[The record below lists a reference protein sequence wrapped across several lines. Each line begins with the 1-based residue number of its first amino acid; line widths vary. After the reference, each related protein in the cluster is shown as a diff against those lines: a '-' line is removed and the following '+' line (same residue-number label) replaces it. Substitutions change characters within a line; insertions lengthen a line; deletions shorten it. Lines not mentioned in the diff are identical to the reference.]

1 VEEARGQQV
10 SDRGEREAMKK
21 YLVMWKVPSVNRETG
36 WLLRTDLVSSN
47 DESKVGDYAAK
58 LNASYEVYEGPSKAR
73 RLR

>member
-21 YLVMWKVPSVNRETG
+21 YLVMWKVPSVDRETG
-36 WLLRTDLVSSN
+36 WL
-47 DESKVGDYAAK
+47 GDYAAK